1 MVRLRHG
8 ARKDSD
14 PQSKHNSCM
23 GRLIV
28 IVLVV
33 FALLWLLRRALARQQ
48 KGDAPP
54 QAPGEAKGDL
64 VSCAHCGVNLPK
76 GEAYAERGVPPSAG
90 GRHYCSEEH
99 WRAGPRDG

>member
-1 MVRLRHG
+1 MT
-8 ARKDSD
+8 K
-14 PQSKHNSCM
+14 
-23 GRLIV
+23 LIV
-28 IVLVV
+28 IAVAIFVV
-33 FALLWLLRRALARQQ
+33 LWLLRRALSGQHKA
-48 KGDAPP
+48 DAPP

-76 GEAYAERGVPPSAG
+76 AEARSAG

>member
-1 MVRLRHG
+1 
-8 ARKDSD
+8 
-14 PQSKHNSCM
+14 M

-28 IVLVV
+28 IVVVV
-33 FALLWLLRRALARQQ
+33 FALLWLLRRALAAPP

-54 QAPGEAKGDL
+54 QAPGEGKGDL

-76 GEAYAERGVPPSAG
+76 AEARSAG

>member
-1 MVRLRHG
+1 
-8 ARKDSD
+8 
-14 PQSKHNSCM
+14 M

-28 IVLVV
+28 IVLAV
-33 FALLWLLRRALARQQ
+33 FALLWLLRRALAAPR
-48 KGDAPP
+48 KGEAAP

-76 GEAYAERGVPPSAG
+76 AEAYAARGVLPGAG

-99 WRAGPRDG
+99 WRAGPRDS